1 MCARHCTA
9 VGRTLRYFICNKYYR
24 LLLFALICSGPHIHT
39 DTVNSMWN
47 IWVRVRVC
55 VLCKVVR
62 VLVCL
67 KPAQFVYVCLCAC
80 VPVCVSM
87 CVSVYPR
94 VIRQWECYACC
105 PTRPICV
112 FAFVHLWMAYGF
124 QCRNHSTDWN
134 WPMAHLH
141 QFHIH
146 SNNSQISY
154 CILLFVLFASIK
166 SAYIPYAQF

>member
-80 VPVCVSM
+80 ACVYFHVRECVCSCDLAMGMLCMLSDQANMCLCFRSSM
-87 CVSVYPR
+87 NG
-94 VIRQWECYACC
+94 IRIPMPQPFNRLE
-105 PTRPICV
+105 
-112 FAFVHLWMAYGF
+112 L
-124 QCRNHSTDWN
+124 TDGT
-134 WPMAHLH
+134 
-141 QFHIH
+141 
-146 SNNSQISY
+146 SSSISY
-154 CILLFVLFASIK
+154 SFEQFAN
-166 SAYIPYAQF
+166 